1 MTVLIALAAVRN
13 FHSRANV
20 AVLAKTVY
28 DAKEAEQMLLL
39 LSIIMNNKIC
49 ILRLLVPN
57 EFVSSWFDCDNH
69 RATQQSNW
77 NGHRGR
83 RMNEGV
89 NEGGKFYF
97 HLRNGK

>member
-57 EFVSSWFDCDNH
+57 EFVF
-69 RATQQSNW
+69 
-77 NGHRGR
+77 
-83 RMNEGV
+83 
-89 NEGGKFYF
+89 
-97 HLRNGK
+97 